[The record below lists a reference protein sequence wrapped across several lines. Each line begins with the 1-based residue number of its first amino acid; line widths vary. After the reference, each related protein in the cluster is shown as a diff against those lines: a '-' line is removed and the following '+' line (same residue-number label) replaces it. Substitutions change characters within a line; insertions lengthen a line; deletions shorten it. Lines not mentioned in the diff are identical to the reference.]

1 MASNPRYVDHESVD
15 KWYILEYSQ
24 AVKSSFLPVGS
35 VVCEVADVL
44 NEVHELAAARSLKQY
59 HDKTSQAEKQNTI
72 KMYMVKLYMLS
83 AVLTTEYLTVLSKST
98 YMLSAVIKNIV
109 MVLG

>member
-1 MASNPRYVDHESVD
+1 MKRYEYLLTVSNPKYIHNECVD

-44 NEVHELAAARSLKQY
+44 NEVHELAAAGSLEQY
-59 HDKTSQAEKQNTI
+59 HDKTSQAEKQNAI
-72 KMYMVKLYMLS
+72 KMYMVKL
-83 AVLTTEYLTVLSKST
+83 
-98 YMLSAVIKNIV
+98 
-109 MVLG
+109 